1 MPSSS
6 SRSPSSRAGRGAAA
20 RGRQPPAVRLVTRPV
35 GVGVDRL
42 GEQAVD
48 AGAELL
54 GDGIRVG
61 IGRRLQRFAD
71 EDRDGGAA
79 PQAETTVHGVDALAA
94 PHRDRQQ
101 RHPAPRRDSSRPRA
115 ERPQLPRARDRPFG
129 EDPDDLPGAGP
140 GDGVAE
146 GDRTVRAVDGDV
158 AHGPHGT
165 ADDRWGED
173 AVLGEEPHEAAPP
186 APDEPDE
193 EEVEETDVVAGED
206 GAALSREVLRAAHVD
221 AQAEDR
227 EDREGGADDEAVGP
241 VGHTSS
247 SFPERARMA
256 SATLGGQ
263 TARPRSG
270 TARRATRG

>member
-1 MPSSS
+1 MRWLPHTATGSSGT
-6 SRSPSSRAGRGAAA
+6 PHHVATAAA
-20 RGRQPPAVRLVTRPV
+20 PGRNGRSSHEREIVPRGR
-35 GVGVDRL
+35 
-42 GEQAVD
+42 
-48 AGAELL
+48 
-54 GDGIRVG
+54 
-61 IGRRLQRFAD
+61 
-71 EDRDGGAA
+71 
-79 PQAETTVHGVDALAA
+79 
-94 PHRDRQQ
+94 
-101 RHPAPRRDSSRPRA
+101 S
-115 ERPQLPRARDRPFG
+115 
-129 EDPDDLPGAGP
+129 DDLPGAGP

-146 GDRTVRAVDGDV
+146 GDHTVRAVDGDV

-165 ADDRWGED
+165 ADDRRGED
-173 AVLGEEPHEAAPP
+173 AVLGEERHEAAPP

-227 EDREGGADDEAVGP
+227 EDREGRADDEAVGP

-263 TARPRSG
+263 TARPRAGPLAGLLAGSDE
-270 TARRATRG
+270 TRLTPPLKRELACV